1 MQEMILSNGVKIPM
15 VGYGTYMST
24 EKGGKHVILEALE
37 AGYRYIDTAKM
48 YLNEDAIGEAI
59 KDAGIPREDIFICSK
74 VWPTMLGTEE
84 TREAFEASCK
94 SLGTDYLDM
103 YLIHWPKA
111 SQYDEKWLEKVI
123 AGWKVM
129 EDLYDEGRIKAIGV
143 SNFLPH
149 HLRPL
154 IEAARIKPMVDQLE
168 LHVGYMQE
176 YAVNYLKSEGI
187 VAQAWSP
194 LGRARLLSDSR
205 IKSLAEKYGKSPAQ
219 VLIRFLIQREIP
231 VIPKASSKER
241 MIQNMDVFDFELTS
255 DEISFLSCIPETG
268 WSEEHPDIFED

>member
-1 MQEMILSNGVKIPM
+1 
-15 VGYGTYMST
+15 
-24 EKGGKHVILEALE
+24 
-37 AGYRYIDTAKM
+37 
-48 YLNEDAIGEAI
+48 
-59 KDAGIPREDIFICSK
+59 
-74 VWPTMLGTEE
+74 MLGTEE
-84 TREAFEASCK
+84 TREAFLASCK

-111 SQYDEKWLEKVI
+111 SQYDEKWLEKVLE
-123 AGWKVM
+123 GWKVM
-129 EDLYDEGRIKAIGV
+129 EELYDAGRIKVIGV

-149 HLRPL
+149 HLRPML
-154 IEAARIKPMVDQLE
+154 EAVRIKPMIDQLE

-176 YAVNYLKSEGI
+176 YTVNYLKGEGI
-187 VAQAWSP
+187 AAQAWSP
-194 LGRARLLSDSR
+194 LGRARLLNDTR

-219 VLIRFLIQREIP
+219 VLIRFLIQRGIP

-241 MIQNMDVFDFELTS
+241 MLQNMDVFDFTLTT